1 MRWIALIL
9 LCCAALSAQEAKYLT
24 SAEIRAGFDQLAK
37 AEPDWCKVEDLP
49 GKVPG
54 LYAVRLTR
62 HKEPTNR
69 PAIVVLGSLRG
80 DELSPAFACLQ
91 MAQAM
96 LVRAN
101 AELPVR
107 FGAWLQVVEVIFIPT
122 PCAQSM
128 DVMLGAKPAAV
139 PGVNTPLDDDRDGET
154 DEDGPEDI
162 NGDGVISQLRVKRVG
177 GRFRVSTRDPR
188 VLVECP
194 PGVQGEYDLTWE
206 GIDNDGDGE
215 INEDPRG
222 SVTLANDFAIRWNE
236 KQAGANRFP
245 MLTAE
250 SRALADFFVA
260 HPNIACAI
268 NLRSMGGRLVPAG
281 GPPAGTPPPQRG
293 RREQPQ
299 GDTAR
304 DKQVAD
310 ALVKLFEENTGFK
323 AKSGDDAEG
332 EGAGNVTDWLY
343 ESCGAY
349 AMNYYLARLPEAE
362 KGERPTKEDNP
373 PTRDEAA
380 QLQWL
385 EYSPHDYLEW
395 KAFKHP
401 KLGDVEIGG
410 WKDTARRDVKRTDAE
425 KAATKALDFLWS
437 LCEATARLRITKLEA
452 MDLGDGTFKI
462 RLTLTN
468 EGSLDYRPAL
478 ASQNRIGLP
487 LFVTLVED
495 KKIELVGGTRRQSLE
510 NISGG
515 EKATFE
521 WVVRAKD
528 PFDFMKFKVEGE
540 RCMPLEESK
549 SPKGCEE
556 WKE

>member
-1 MRWIALIL
+1 MRLL
-9 LCCAALSAQEAKYLT
+9 LLFMLCCATLSAQQTSYPT

-54 LYAVRLTR
+54 LYAVRLAR
-62 HKEPTNR
+62 HKEPVTR
-69 PAIVVLGSLRG
+69 PAILVLGSLRG
-80 DELSPAFACLQ
+80 DELSPAFACLE
-91 MAQAM
+91 MARAM

-101 AELPVR
+101 PDLPVR

-128 DVMLGAKPAAV
+128 DLMLGAKPTAV
-139 PGVNTPLDDDRDGET
+139 PGVQTPLDDDRDGET

-162 NGDGVISQLRVKRVG
+162 NGDGMISQMRVKRAG
-177 GRFRVSTRDPR
+177 GRYRVSTRDPR
-188 VLVECP
+188 VLIECA
-194 PGVQGEYDLTWE
+194 PGVAGEYDLLWE
-206 GIDNDGDGE
+206 GIDNDSDGE

-222 SVTLANDFAIRWNE
+222 SVTLANDFAIRWND
-236 KQAGANRFP
+236 KQLGANRFP

-260 HPNIACAI
+260 NPNIASAI
-268 NLRSMGGRLVPAG
+268 HLRSLGGRLVPAS
-281 GPPAGTPPPQRG
+281 GPPAGATLPQRG
-293 RREQPQ
+293 RREQPPVE
-299 GDTAR
+299 TSR
-304 DKQVAD
+304 DKQVYD
-310 ALVKLFEENTGFK
+310 ALQKQFEKETGFK
-323 AKSGDDAEG
+323 PGSSEDAESD
-332 EGAGNVTDWLY
+332 GAGNIVDWLY
-343 ESCGAY
+343 EACGAY
-349 AMNYYLARLPEAE
+349 AMSYRLARLPEPE
-362 KGERPTKEDNP
+362 KGEKPPREENP

-385 EYSPHDYLEW
+385 EYAPADYLEW
-395 KAFKHP
+395 KPFKHP
-401 KLGDVEIGG
+401 KLGEVEIGG
-410 WKDTARRDVKRTDAE
+410 WKITARHDVKPEHATE
-425 KAATKALDFLWS
+425 AATKALDFLWS
-437 LCEATARLRITKLEA
+437 LCDAVARPRVTKLEA
-452 MDLGDGTFKI
+452 KDLGDGTFKI

-468 EGSLDYRPAL
+468 EGALDYKPAF

-487 LFVTLVED
+487 IFVTLVED
-495 KKIELVGGTRRQSLE
+495 KKIELVGGTRRQSLD
-510 NISGG
+510 NLQGG
-515 EKATFE
+515 ATATFE

-540 RCMPLEESK
+540 RCMPIEESK